1 MLTLGVAPTS
11 NGASAGMDP
20 ATTCSPIIEPNGFVT
35 EYTTE
40 VERVDEA
47 SHIYGDAKYW
57 DRLPNKP
64 DRCGLAG
71 APPNGMQ
78 QAMSG
83 ALYGG
88 MAANRSSARTSS
100 AASSAKGVQRH
111 AGWEA
116 AGPPVRTSAIDPFLP
131 AERRDRSR
139 RSGQGISSPIG
150 CASARPAPCGQKPK
164 YRAER

>member
-40 VERVDEA
+40 VEQVDEA

-64 DRCGLAG
+64 DRWGLAG
-71 APPNGMQ
+71 APPNRMQ

-88 MAANRSSARTSS
+88 EPELCED
-100 AASSAKGVQRH
+100 V
-111 AGWEA
+111 
-116 AGPPVRTSAIDPFLP
+116 
-131 AERRDRSR
+131 
-139 RSGQGISSPIG
+139 IG
-150 CASARPAPCGQKPK
+150 RKLG
-164 YRAER
+164 